1 VGKSF
6 YSRSQRTFF
15 LSTSS
20 AEPDVHIV
28 KMSLDRQDA
37 VQKEQLE
44 GAAKPALQNLSKF
57 PTGSSSAKVRRD
69 PRPII

>member
-1 VGKSF
+1 
-6 YSRSQRTFF
+6 
-15 LSTSS
+15 
-20 AEPDVHIV
+20 
-28 KMSLDRQDA
+28 MSLDRQDA

-69 PRPII
+69 ARPII